1 MQKVFIISFFLV
13 QFITITKAQTFTVSG
28 YVTDKETRETLIG
41 VSVMVKETKQGVSTD
56 NNGYYTIL
64 NLKSG
69 TYTFQYSYLGYKRFE
84 RLVQVHDKS
93 ILLNETPLLSSSIK
107 LQDVTVV
114 STRRDSVGDSN
125 FETSQLKMSAN
136 MIKNIPAAHGDIFK
150 AIKYLPGIEAT
161 DQSSP
166 LYSVRG
172 ADPSGNLVLLDGVT
186 VYNPYHFAT
195 ADGLFNTQTV
205 KDIDLFVGGFG
216 AEYGGRNASILYI
229 STKDGNM
236 DKLHGEIEPTT
247 THTKV
252 FLEFPVGKNGSM
264 TVAGRYY
271 YDLFSRFIL
280 GGDSYF
286 YDANISYTHRINDK
300 NRLTIKLFDSKDKT
314 NYNIDRYF
322 SYLAKSFSND
332 NTIDMEMYKG
342 IEMTNINSWTNK
354 IATAYLKTII
364 SPNIYLK
371 TQVYGSFHSADMYS
385 GMNYRVQFDSTSSPI
400 QMSSHSKFSSK
411 IADVCLKSA
420 LTIKTDTIN
429 SFHLGFE
436 MNHYSFS
443 NSAEIQQI
451 SSGPSKRNPALF
463 ACFAEDKMHVGSFT
477 VRPGLR
483 VSRYTYFN
491 KWQLEPRLNLT
502 LDLPSDVKLKA
513 AWGIYYQYIIS
524 MNTQEYQMSQL
535 LDYYYP
541 LKNSAPTQSIHYIV
555 GLEKNIG
562 RNSIFSANVY
572 YMDMPLT
579 YMFNLNQNDLQAN
592 TFSDKLE
599 KGTGKSYGI
608 ELMWKGQYKKLSGW
622 MSYGLSKSTR
632 SYPFIMNGK
641 PFLFDYDRTHSF
653 KAVLSYKITEDLTY
667 NGSLVLQT
675 GLPKTIETTVQPYFY
690 YDPVSSS
697 ISGGYPYGVEN
708 GKNNARLPMS
718 LDLDLGVIKRIRSGF
733 GADLVEF
740 LKADASYFSL
750 SISNVSF
757 LYRNVLY
764 YYPLNTLIGNGYTPT
779 KYTPVGINYLP
790 VVSAGYVIKF

>member
-1 MQKVFIISFFLV
+1 MKRVFIISLFLF
-13 QFITITKAQTFTVSG
+13 QFIGILKAQTFAVSG
-28 YVTDKETRETLIG
+28 YVTDKETRETMIG
-41 VSVMVKETKQGVSTD
+41 VSVLVKETKQGVATD
-56 NNGYYTIL
+56 NNGFYSLL
-64 NLKSG
+64 NLKG
-69 TYTFQYSYLGYKRFE
+69 GMYTFQYSYMGYKRYE
-84 RLVQVHDKS
+84 RLVQVKDKS
-93 ILLNETPLLSSSIK
+93 ILLNETPLLPDFVK
-107 LQDVTVV
+107 LRDVTVV
-114 STRRDSVGDSN
+114 SMRADSVGDGN

-136 MIKNIPAAHGDIFK
+136 MIKNIPAANGDIFK

-161 DQSSP
+161 DPLSP

-236 DKLHGEIEPTT
+236 NRLHGEIEPTT

-264 TVAGRYY
+264 MVAGRYY
-271 YDLFSRFIL
+271 YDLINRFAF
-280 GGDSYF
+280 GGNSYF
-286 YDANISYTHRINDK
+286 YDANVSYTHRINDK
-300 NRLTIKLFDSKDKT
+300 NRITFKLFDSQDKS
-314 NYNIDRYF
+314 NVNFDRYF
-322 SYLAKSFSND
+322 SYIFKSFGNEIG
-332 NTIDMEMYKG
+332 NMEGM
-342 IEMTNINSWTNK
+342 EMTNINSWTNK

-364 SPNIYLK
+364 SPSIYLK
-371 TQVYGSFHSADMYS
+371 TQAYGSFHTADIYS
-385 GMNYRVQFDSTSSPI
+385 GMKLSYQIDSTSIPTQI
-400 QMSSHSKFSSK
+400 SSYSKFASK
-411 IADVCLKSA
+411 IDDVCFKSA
-420 LTIKTDTIN
+420 LTIKADTIN

-436 MNHYSFS
+436 LNQYSFR
-443 NSAEIQQI
+443 NSAEIQLI
-451 SSGPSKRNPALF
+451 NSGTSIRNPSLLS
-463 ACFAEDKMHVGSFT
+463 CFAEDKMNFGKLK

-483 VSRYTYFN
+483 ASRYSYFN
-491 KWQLEPRLNLT
+491 KWELEPRLNLT
-502 LDLPSDVKLKA
+502 MDLPSDLKLKA

-524 MNTQEYQMSQL
+524 MNTQEYQQSQL

-541 LKNSAPTQSIHYIV
+541 LKNNAPTQSIHYIL
-555 GLEKNIG
+555 GLESPIG

-572 YMDMPLT
+572 YIDMPLT
-579 YMFNLNQNDLQAN
+579 YTFNLNQNELQAN

-599 KGTGKSYGI
+599 KGTGKSYGL

-653 KAVLSYKITEDLTY
+653 KAVLSYKIREDLTY
-667 NGSLVLQT
+667 NGSLVLQS
-675 GLPKTIETTVQPYFY
+675 GLPKTLETTMQTYFNY
-690 YDPVSSS
+690 NPISSS
-697 ISGGYPYGVEN
+697 LSGGYSYGVEN

-718 LDLDLGVIKRIRSGF
+718 INLDFGVLKRIRNGF
-733 GADLVEF
+733 GADLAEF

-750 SISNVSF
+750 SIANVLF
-757 LYRNVLY
+757 LYKNVLL
-764 YYPLNTLIGNGYTPT
+764 YYPFGGT
-779 KYTPVGINYLP
+779 KYFPVALNYYP
-790 VVSAGYVIKF
+790 VVSVGYVIKF

>member
-1 MQKVFIISFFLV
+1 MKKAIFISFFLL
-13 QFITITKAQTFTVSG
+13 QFIIIKAETFTVSG
-28 YVTDKETRETLIG
+28 YVTDKETQETLIG
-41 VSVMVKETKQGVSTD
+41 VSILVKETKQAVPTD
-56 NNGYYTIL
+56 NNGYYSLL

-69 TYTFQYSYLGYKRFE
+69 SYTFQYRYLGYKTYE
-84 RLVQVHDKS
+84 RSVMVKEKS
-93 ILLNETPLLSSSIK
+93 VLLNETPLFSNSVK
-107 LQDVTVV
+107 LRDVTVV
-114 STRRDSVGDSN
+114 GSRTDSVGDGR

-205 KDIDLFVGGFG
+205 KDIDIFVGGFG

-236 DKLHGEIEPTT
+236 NKLHGEIEPTT

-271 YDLFSRFIL
+271 YDIMSRFVM
-280 GGDSYF
+280 GGNSYF
-286 YDANISYTHRINDK
+286 YDANISYTHRLNDK
-300 NRLTIKLFDSKDKT
+300 NRLTIKLFDSMDNLNVNSNRVYSYYAKLL
-314 NYNIDRYF
+314 NIDVFQDLYQ
-322 SYLAKSFSND
+322 S
-332 NTIDMEMYKG
+332 
-342 IEMTNINSWTNK
+342 NINRWTNK

-371 TQVYGSFHSADMYS
+371 TQAYGSFHSANMYS
-385 GMNYRVQFDSTSSPI
+385 GMKFSYQLDSTSTPLQI
-400 QMSSHSKFSSK
+400 SSYSKFSSK
-411 IADVCLKSA
+411 IDDICLKSA

-451 SSGPSKRNPALF
+451 SSGASNRNPALF
-463 ACFAEDKMHVGSFT
+463 ACFAEDKMHVGSLT

-483 VSRYTYFN
+483 ASRYTYFN

-502 LDLPSDVKLKA
+502 LDLPSDIKLKA
-513 AWGIYYQYIIS
+513 AWGIYDQYIIS

-562 RNSIFSANVY
+562 RNSIFSANIY

-579 YMFNLNQNDLQAN
+579 YMFNLNLNQLQAN

-632 SYPFIMNGK
+632 SYPFILNGK

-653 KAVLSYKITEDLTY
+653 KSVLSYKITEDLTY

-675 GLPKTIETTVQPYFY
+675 GLPKTMETTVQSYFN
-690 YDPVSSS
+690 YDPVSGSV
-697 ISGGYPYGVEN
+697 SGAYLYGVEN

-718 LDLDLGVIKRIRSGF
+718 IDLDFGVIKRIRSGF

-740 LKADASYFSL
+740 MKADASYFSL
-750 SISNVSF
+750 SIANILF

-764 YYPLNTLIGNGYTPT
+764 YFPMSTFIGNRNTAT
-779 KYTPVGINYLP
+779 KYLPFGMNIIP
-790 VVSAGYVIKF
+790 VVSAGYVVKF